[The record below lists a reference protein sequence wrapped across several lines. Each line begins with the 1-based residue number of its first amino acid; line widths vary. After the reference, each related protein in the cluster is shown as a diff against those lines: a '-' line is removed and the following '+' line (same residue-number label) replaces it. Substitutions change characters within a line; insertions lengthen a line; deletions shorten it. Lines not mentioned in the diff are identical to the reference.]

1 MMSRLEYLGHTV
13 NFKTTRK
20 SYKQKKQLK
29 NDPSEW
35 QIFENTHEAI
45 IDEEVFKIVQK
56 IREGKR
62 KPARLGEM
70 CVLSGIMYCGD
81 CGNKMYNVR
90 CQGWDHSKEY
100 FTCATYRKQR
110 GGCSSHQVRTEV
122 VEKLLLQSLKEL
134 IRYASEYE
142 SEFVEMVLQKTQKAR
157 NAELREKKRDYDQ
170 SKARIAELD
179 QIMQRLYEDNIS
191 GKISDER
198 FIKLT
203 ETYENEQRQLQIKLT
218 TLEKYLAD
226 AQGKTVNLKTFLQY
240 VQKYTNLEQLDAEVI
255 RTFVEKVIVYE
266 REPGKKRRG
275 VRLKIIY
282 NCIGEI
288 KIAKPPEKTT

>member
-1 MMSRLEYLGHTV
+1 
-13 NFKTTRK
+13 
-20 SYKQKKQLK
+20 
-29 NDPSEW
+29 
-35 QIFENTHEAI
+35 
-45 IDEEVFKIVQK
+45 
-56 IREGKR
+56 
-62 KPARLGEM
+62 
-70 CVLSGIMYCGD
+70 
-81 CGNKMYNVR
+81 
-90 CQGWDHSKEY
+90 
-100 FTCATYRKQR
+100 
-110 GGCSSHQVRTEV
+110 
-122 VEKLLLQSLKEL
+122 
-134 IRYASEYE
+134 
-142 SEFVEMVLQKTQKAR
+142 MVLQKTQKAR

-203 ETYENEQRQLQIKLT
+203 ETYENEQRQLQIKIT

>member
-1 MMSRLEYLGHTV
+1 
-13 NFKTTRK
+13 
-20 SYKQKKQLK
+20 
-29 NDPSEW
+29 
-35 QIFENTHEAI
+35 
-45 IDEEVFKIVQK
+45 
-56 IREGKR
+56 
-62 KPARLGEM
+62 
-70 CVLSGIMYCGD
+70 
-81 CGNKMYNVR
+81 MYNVR

-142 SEFVEMVLQKTQKAR
+142 SEFVDMVLQKTQKAR
-157 NAELREKKRDYDQ
+157 NAELREKKREYDQ
-170 SKARIAELD
+170 SKTRIAELD

-266 REPGKKRRG
+266 REPGKKRRR
-275 VRLKIIY
+275 VRLKIVY

-288 KIAKPPEKTT
+288 KIAKPPEKTA